1 VSSASSGADG
11 NPPRQI
17 HLLHVFP
24 SFAVGGAQTRMVELA
39 NNMGV
44 AYRHT
49 IVALDGDFSCGQRL
63 LPQVSCDFRR
73 VAARKSRRIS
83 FRNILAIRRVLSELR
98 PDLLLTHN
106 WGTIEWV
113 IGDRWK
119 AICPQ
124 IHFEDGFGSDESVD
138 RQLVR
143 RVLAR
148 RIALS
153 GKTIVVVPSQRLYR
167 LVTEGWRL
175 QRDRVHYVPNGILTD
190 RFAVPP
196 DASLLAALGL
206 RGDHPTIGTV
216 AALRREKNL
225 ARLIRCFAGLPSD
238 LKPILVIVGE
248 GPERTA
254 LETVAR
260 DLAVADRVIFA
271 GALTDPARI
280 LGAFNVFA
288 LSSDTEQMPFTL
300 LEAMAA
306 GLPIVATDVGDVKA
320 VVAPENADHVVHRDD
335 EQGLTA
341 ALALLLR
348 DATRRKSL
356 GALNQRRAREKF
368 EQSRMIATYARLF
381 RNAAAV

>member
-1 VSSASSGADG
+1 
-11 NPPRQI
+11 
-17 HLLHVFP
+17 VFS

-39 NNMGV
+39 NNLGA

-49 IVALDGDFSCGQRL
+49 VVALDGDFSSSQRL
-63 LPQVSCDFRR
+63 VPQVSCDFRQ
-73 VAARKSRRIS
+73 VAARKSRGAS
-83 FRNILAIRRVLSELR
+83 LRNILAIRRVLSEIR
-98 PDLLLTHN
+98 PDLLLTYN

-113 IGDRWK
+113 IGNRWK

-148 RIALS
+148 RIVLS
-153 GKTIVVVPSQRLYR
+153 GKTIVVVPSQTLYR
-167 LVTEGWRL
+167 LATEGWRL
-175 QRDRVHYVPNGILTD
+175 ERHLVRYVPNGIVTN
-190 RFAVPP
+190 RFAAPP
-196 DASLLAALGL
+196 DASLLAGLGL
-206 RGDHPTIGTV
+206 RGDRPTIGTV

-225 ARLIRCFAGLPSD
+225 ARLIRCFAALPPD

-248 GPERTA
+248 GPERTP
-254 LETVAR
+254 LETLAR
-260 DLAVADRVIFA
+260 DLAVSDRVIFA
-271 GALTDPARI
+271 GTLTDPAGI
-280 LGAFNVFA
+280 LGALDVFA
-288 LSSDTEQMPFTL
+288 QSSDTEQMPFAL

-381 RNAAAV
+381 LDAAAV